1 MKMKMQSDFNSMFEE
16 FQRQVDVPDQL
27 LNALKRMAEGR
38 NYYWGLHMKLMKA
51 FPEDFL
57 EVKSL

>member
-38 NYYWGLHMKLMKA
+38 NYYWGV
-51 FPEDFL
+51 FI
-57 EVKSL
+57 